1 MNASRTVRIIKRNQK
16 QDSNAPTAVSSEP
29 KNKPAVESYRNIK
42 MTVSGWVRERRER
55 LAQESRSF
63 DSLFQ
68 QAWPV

>member
-16 QDSNAPTAVSSEP
+16 QDSPTATAAPVSAEP

-42 MTVSGWVRERRER
+42 MTVSAWVRERRER
-55 LAQESRSF
+55 LAQESRSI

-68 QAWPV
+68 QA